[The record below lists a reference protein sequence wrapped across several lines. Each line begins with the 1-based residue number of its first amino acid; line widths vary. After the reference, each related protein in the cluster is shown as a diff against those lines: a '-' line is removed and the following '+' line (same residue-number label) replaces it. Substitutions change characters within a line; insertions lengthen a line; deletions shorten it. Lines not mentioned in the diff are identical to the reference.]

1 MRAVV
6 VRSLVVIA
14 VGAALLAGVL
24 YIASTV
30 DARPPQVL
38 SIAVTQPIAGDEDA
52 ALITTSIEVTFS
64 EPIEVQSAAEVVRL
78 EPRVEGSA
86 SMSGSTLIFTP
97 GQPLD
102 LETEYTVTVSGDVRD
117 LAGNEISEAPPPY
130 TFETAGRPTVVETE
144 PEHGAEEVAVDAPIA
159 VRFSTLM
166 DTASVE
172 AGLRLRPTFAHE
184 LRWNGELLE
193 IVPAEPLQADRPYTV
208 SIAASAADVA
218 GVEIGTAVS
227 VEFRTVAPGLRVEA
241 LVPADGIDGIAPG
254 TSIAVI
260 FDRPIDPAS
269 IDDDLLVTTPSI
281 AGTLD
286 VVPDDPESDGFGR
299 VLRFTPSGAL
309 PPNTTFDV
317 ELGPGVTSESGG
329 GLAEPLAWS
338 FTTGAPSATVSNQ
351 ITFLTARGGVTNVWA
366 MNSDGT
372 GQHQLSVELEPV
384 VDYAVAPDGSSL
396 VVADGRRLVFLR
408 ADGSERRVLTDDA
421 HLEFDPTY
429 APNGQVIA
437 FGRAD
442 AATGAGLGLW
452 RWEVGGGAPERLEMP
467 ADLRSSPQPSADGQA
482 DGQADALLRAPR
494 YAPDGLALAFIDAAG
509 AVGILELPA
518 QRLTMVPFAGSAP
531 PAWLPDSRAV
541 LLTGAAQGEDP
552 TTGVEAPVLPLEPDA
567 DDAVYRLSRSGTT
580 ATETA
585 LGAGW
590 RVLGIAGD
598 GTIAWAD
605 PDGALG
611 TTTSLDDAGEPLL
624 DDREVAAAAFA
635 PGEAAMVIVAGDRGQ
650 LELLDLDSGERSTL
664 APQGAR
670 PRWVP

>member
-6 VRSLVVIA
+6 VRSLAVIA
-14 VGAALLAGVL
+14 VGAAVLTGVL
-24 YIASTV
+24 YVASTV

-38 SIAVTQPIAGDEDA
+38 SVAVTQPIAGDPDA
-52 ALITTSIEVTFS
+52 ALITTSIEVAFS
-64 EPIEVQSAAEVVRL
+64 EPIELGGEADIVRL
-78 EPRVEGSA
+78 EPGVEGTA

-97 GQPLD
+97 SQPLE
-102 LETEYTVTVSGDVRD
+102 LQTEYTVVVSGTVRD
-117 LAGNEISEAPPPY
+117 LAGNEISEPPPPY

-144 PEHGAEEVAVDAPIA
+144 PADGSEEVPVDGSVAI
-159 VRFSTLM
+159 RFSTLM

-172 AGLRLRPTFAHE
+172 AGLRLRPTFGHE

-227 VEFRTVAPGLRVEA
+227 VEFRTVAPGLGVEA

-269 IDDDLLVTTPSI
+269 VEDDLLVTAPSI

-286 VVPDDPESDGFGR
+286 VVPDDAESDGFGR
-299 VLRFTPSGAL
+299 VLRFTPSGPL

-317 ELGPGVTSESGG
+317 QLGPGVTSESGG

-351 ITFLTARGGVTNVWA
+351 ITFLTARSGVTNVWS
-366 MNSDGT
+366 MNPDGT
-372 GQHQLSVELEPV
+372 GQHQLSAELEPV

-396 VVADGRRLVFLR
+396 VVGNGETLVFLR
-408 ADGSERRVLTDDA
+408 ADGSERQVLTDEE

-442 AATGAGLGLW
+442 ATTGAGLGLW

-467 ADLRSSPQPSADGQA
+467 ADLRSSPQPSLDDEADG
-482 DGQADALLRAPR
+482 LLRAPR
-494 YAPDGLALAFIDAAG
+494 YAPDGLALAFVDAAG

-518 QRLTMVPFAGSAP
+518 QRLTRVPFAASAP
-531 PAWLPDSRAV
+531 PAWLPDSRAM
-541 LLTGAAQGEDP
+541 LLTGHRRSDATPSA
-552 TTGVEAPVLPLEPDA
+552 VEAPVLPLEPGA
-567 DDAVYRLSRSGTT
+567 ADAVHRLGRSGTT
-580 ATETA
+580 VTETA
-585 LGAGW
+585 FEPGW
-590 RVLGIAGD
+590 RLLGIAAD
-598 GTIAWAD
+598 GTIAWVD

-611 TTTSLDDAGEPLL
+611 TTTDPADVGEPLL
-624 DDREVAAAAFA
+624 DDLEVAAGALA
-635 PGEAAMVIVAGDRGQ
+635 PGEAAMVIVTGDRGQ
-650 LELLDLDSGERSTL
+650 LELLDLESRDRSIL

>member
-1 MRAVV
+1 MRAVI
-6 VRSLVVIA
+6 VRSLAVTA
-14 VGAALLAGVL
+14 VGAAVLAGVL

-38 SIAVTQPIAGDEDA
+38 SIAVTQPIAGDRNA
-52 ALITTSIEVTFS
+52 ALITTSIEVAFS
-64 EPIEVQSAAEVVRL
+64 EPVEIDDAAEVVRL

-97 GQPLD
+97 SQPLE
-102 LETEYTVTVSGDVRD
+102 LESEYTVHVSGDVRD
-117 LAGNEISEAPPPY
+117 MAGNELSARPPPY
-130 TFETAGRPTVVETE
+130 AFETAGRPTVVETE
-144 PEHGAEEVAVDAPIA
+144 PESGADEVPVDGAMAI
-159 VRFSTLM
+159 RFSTLM

-172 AGLRLRPTFAHE
+172 GGLRLRPSFAHD

-193 IVPAEPLQADRPYTV
+193 IVPTEPLQADRPYTI
-208 SIAASAADVA
+208 SIASTAADVA

-227 VEFRTVAPGLRVEA
+227 VEFRTVAPGLRAET

-260 FDRPIDPAS
+260 FDRPIDPS
-269 IDDDLLVTTPSI
+269 SVDGDLLVTSPSI

-286 VVPDDPESDGFGR
+286 VVPDDPESDGFGH
-299 VLRFTPSGAL
+299 VLRFTPSGPL

-338 FTTGAPSATVSNQ
+338 FTTGAPSTTVSNQ
-351 ITFLTARGGVTNVWA
+351 ITFLSARAGVTNVWA
-366 MNSDGT
+366 MNPDGT
-372 GQHQLSVELEPV
+372 GQHQLSAELDPV

-396 VVADGRRLVFLR
+396 VVANGRHLVFLR
-408 ADGSERRVLTDDA
+408 ADGSERRVLTDEE
-421 HLEFDPTY
+421 HLEFDPAY

-452 RWEVGGGAPERLEMP
+452 RWEVGGGAPEEVEMP
-467 ADLRSSPQPSADGQA
+467 ADLRSSPRPSLDEESDG
-482 DGQADALLRAPR
+482 LLRAPR
-494 YAPDGLALAFIDAAG
+494 YSPDGLALAFVDAAG

-518 QRLTMVPFAGSAP
+518 QRLTRVAFAASAP
-531 PAWLPDSRAV
+531 PAWLPDSRA
-541 LLTGAAQGEDP
+541 LLLAGDAGSDAQ
-552 TTGVEAPVLPLEPDA
+552 TSAVEAPVLPLAPSSE
-567 DDAVYRLSRSGTT
+567 DAVFRLGRSGTT
-580 ATETA
+580 VTETA
-585 LGAGW
+585 LEAGW
-590 RVLGIAGD
+590 RVLGIAAD
-598 GTIAWAD
+598 GTIAWAA

-611 TTTSLDDAGEPLL
+611 TTANAAEVGEPLL
-624 DDREVAAAAFA
+624 DDLDVAAAAFA
-635 PGEAAMVIVAGDRGQ
+635 PGEAAMVIVTGDRG
-650 LELLDLDSGERSTL
+650 LVELLDLDSGERSIL